1 MESNRIIKKYL
12 KNYSVVDRWGLVSSA
27 TGGVDNAVVIPALA
41 ESDHLF
47 EALAA
52 LSRNPKEELKRTL
65 VICVVNNRDAG
76 HASPE
81 DIADNQKTLKILIS
95 LIYKKNLKG
104 EISGFTGHG
113 FLEEIRESPLRLAC
127 VDASSPGRELPERS
141 GGVGLARKTGCDLA
155 LTLFDYDSDSIK
167 LIFSLDADTL
177 VEENYLSAVRD
188 CFEGEACIASV
199 ISFAHRYLER
209 SKERAAIICYEIF
222 LRYYVMGLEYA
233 GSRYAFHS
241 IGSTMAFTAGGYA
254 TVRGMNRRKAGEDF
268 YFFNKMA
275 KVGTVEKID
284 TTMVHPSARASE
296 RVPFGTGKRVGR
308 FLNGEDEEYL
318 LYDPAVFEVVK
329 AWLLHMSSAG
339 ESRAEEI
346 LDKAGQIHPGLEI
359 FLETQ
364 KFREVWPRLVENS
377 GNDNRLRK
385 NFSDWFDGFKTLK
398 LINYLTRNGMPPVD
412 MFQALKRLMEARGEK
427 IPLNV
432 EWGEIPSIQDQ
443 EKILDY
449 LRNRG

>member
-12 KNYSVVDRWGLVSSA
+12 KNYSVGDRWSLVSSA
-27 TGGVDNAVVIPALA
+27 TGGVDNVVVIPALA
-41 ESDHLF
+41 ESGHLF

-52 LSRNPKEELKRTL
+52 LSRNPEEELKKTM
-65 VICVVNNRDAG
+65 VICVVNNMDAG

-81 DIADNQKTLKILIS
+81 DIADNQKTLKILES
-95 LIYKKNLKG
+95 LIFKKKLKDG
-104 EISGFTGHG
+104 ISDSAGQR

-141 GGVGLARKTGCDLA
+141 GGVGLARKIGCDLA
-155 LTLFDYDSDSIK
+155 LTLFDYDCDRIK

-188 CFEGEACIASV
+188 CFERETCVASV
-199 ISFAHRYLER
+199 ISFAHRYPER

-222 LRYYVMGLEYA
+222 LRYYVMGLAYA
-233 GSRYAFHS
+233 GSGYAFHS
-241 IGSTMAFTAGGYA
+241 IGSTMAFTAGGYVS
-254 TVRGMNRRKAGEDF
+254 VRGMNRRKAGEDF

-275 KVGTVEKID
+275 KVGTIGKID
-284 TTMVHPSARASE
+284 TTMVHPSSRASE

-318 LYDPAVFEVVK
+318 LYDPAVFEAVK
-329 AWLLHMSSAG
+329 AWLFYMSSAG
-339 ESRAEEI
+339 TNGPEEI
-346 LDKAGQIHPGLEI
+346 LSQAEQIHPGLEA

-377 GNDNRLRK
+377 GNADRLKK
-385 NFSDWFDGFKTLK
+385 NFNDWFDGFKTLK
-398 LINYLTRNGMPPVD
+398 LINHLTRNGMPPVD
-412 MFQALKRLMEARGEK
+412 MFQALKRLMEVRGEK

-432 EWGEIPSIQDQ
+432 EEGEVPPIQEQ

>member
-127 VDASSPGRELPERS
+127 VDASSKGRELPERS

-188 CFEGEACIASV
+188 CFEGEACVASV

-268 YFFNKMA
+268 YFLNKMA
-275 KVGTVEKID
+275 KV
-284 TTMVHPSARASE
+284 
-296 RVPFGTGKRVGR
+296 
-308 FLNGEDEEYL
+308 
-318 LYDPAVFEVVK
+318 
-329 AWLLHMSSAG
+329 
-339 ESRAEEI
+339 
-346 LDKAGQIHPGLEI
+346 
-359 FLETQ
+359 
-364 KFREVWPRLVENS
+364 
-377 GNDNRLRK
+377 
-385 NFSDWFDGFKTLK
+385 
-398 LINYLTRNGMPPVD
+398 
-412 MFQALKRLMEARGEK
+412 
-427 IPLNV
+427 
-432 EWGEIPSIQDQ
+432 
-443 EKILDY
+443 
-449 LRNRG
+449 